1 MKKALALTLVL
12 VLCLGLAACGQ
23 SAEPAAPAAND
34 APAASAD
41 PAAPVDPAA
50 PADQGETAAPPV
62 DYPTSDITFV
72 VPNAAG
78 GGNDLATRALI
89 PSLEETLGVTIVPL
103 NQGESGGA
111 VAANT
116 VMTAEPNGTV
126 LYFNSQTLVTTAL
139 TTVTSIDLDQFQ
151 PVAQVVEDTGLV
163 FVKSDTWASMDEFAA
178 AARENTLLVAT
189 NGTTALWGVA
199 ASKLAGA
206 MDVEFEY
213 IPYDSGTPMLTA
225 LAAGEVDMCI
235 VNPAEAAS
243 LVAAGKIVPLAVMSD
258 HRLDAYPGVPTC
270 QEVGIDV
277 TYAVW
282 RGVFTKAGVSEEILN
297 ILDEAFALAVESE
310 EFTEYCNNAS
320 IPLRYRNHTE
330 FTQFIQ
336 DEIAFYSEQLG

>member
-1 MKKALALTLVL
+1 MKRIVSLALALAMALSLT
-12 VLCLGLAACGQ
+12 ACGNGGNASSNSSSGASTSSGSSSGGQ
-23 SAEPAAPAAND
+23 AA
-34 APAASAD
+34 
-41 PAAPVDPAA
+41 
-50 PADQGETAAPPV
+50 

-89 PSLEETLGVTIVPL
+89 PSLEESLGVTVVPL

-116 VMTAEPNGTV
+116 VMSAEPNGTV

-139 TTVTSIDLDQFQ
+139 TTVTSIDLEQFQ
-151 PVAQVVEDTGLV
+151 PVAQTTEDTGLV
-163 FVKSDTWASMDEFAA
+163 FVKSGTWSSMEEFIEAA
-178 AARENTLLVAT
+178 KSETLLVAT

-199 ASKLAGA
+199 ASKLAEA
-206 MDVEFEY
+206 MGVEFEY
-213 IPYDSGTPMLTA
+213 IAYDSGTPMLTA

-243 LVAAGKIVPLAVMSD
+243 LVSGGKITPLAVMSD
-258 HRLDAYPGVPTC
+258 ARLDAYPDVPTC
-270 QEVGIDV
+270 QECGVDV

-297 ILDEAFALAVESE
+297 ILDEAFAKAVESE
-310 EFTEYCNNAS
+310 EFVEYCNNAS
-320 IPLRYRNHTE
+320 IPVRYRNHTE
-330 FTQFIQ
+330 FTQFIN
-336 DEIAFYSEQLG
+336 DEIAFYEEQFG